1 MPRTTGKR
9 PAAPEH
15 PKRKEAAGAPS
26 KLAAELR
33 LKLYKL
39 MLEARMNDEAEQAL
53 KRRGQG
59 HFQMSSMGHEALA
72 GVALA
77 MAEGDWLHPHY
88 RDRAIVMGRGYSH
101 EQFFLDFYAKRDS
114 ATGGRQMP
122 VHFNSRAHR
131 IVSLSSPVATNM
143 LQAVGMAMSLKER
156 SVPEVVVASSGDAA
170 TREGEV
176 LEAIQQAAIESL
188 PVLFLI
194 EDNRW
199 GISTPTVGKTFWT
212 QPNSLSHNGD
222 GCTYFMGC
230 RVVDVDGLDPE
241 AVYAA
246 SQEALE
252 RARGGKGPTCLITRL
267 ERMGSHSSSDDQRI
281 YRDEKELEAVVLKDP
296 LKRYEAR
303 LIAEKVLTQADAD
316 KLHAAVQ
323 AELDAAMA
331 KAKSA
336 ADPDPAG
343 VLHSAFAPLPED
355 LPKEERGLPPL
366 LAKRT
371 GGLTM
376 AQCIDLVL
384 EQEMRRNPRIFVFGE
399 DIEDPKGDVFST
411 TRGLS
416 SKFPGRVRNS
426 PLAEGTIIGSAVG
439 RAILGDVPV
448 PCIQFVDFMGPGLN
462 QLFNEVTT
470 FYWRSRGQWN
480 CPMVILSPYG
490 AYLPG
495 LGPWHSQTN
504 EAIYAHMPGLHVVIP
519 SAPGDAA
526 GLLRY
531 SFRCN
536 RPVLFLYPKALL
548 HGAEET
554 VKEPG
559 SECIV
564 PFGRSRVVRPG
575 RDVTIVTWGNC
586 VAVTRQAAQRAAQ
599 EGIEAEIIDL
609 RTIVP
614 WDVQGVLDSVAR
626 TGRLLVV
633 HEDAKTCGLGGDV
646 IAEVVASAYEHLLAA
661 PVRYTKSDD
670 HNPYQFALE
679 LSLLPSVDGVL
690 SALRSLHVQRHRAGG
705 AVASRGEQVAPV
717 SGFAPIPALRPAGP
731 SLYEAPRDYAA
742 QTGVAAKASG
752 PGRVA
757 VEVPKQSP
765 TDEDATVI
773 RILVK
778 PGETVAV
785 GSKLAEM
792 EANKGSFE
800 VESTHAGKVL
810 EVHAREGERVRVN
823 TPLIVLEVA
832 EGTGGEA
839 PAKHMAGEPAGGP
852 AMKAVRLTPAQI
864 QVGALAFKSQR
875 EIPTVSVET
884 EADITP
890 LAEQR
895 HALQQEIETRLK
907 VHVTF
912 THLILWAMIDAMKSE
927 RHEGFRGRLDPTGEV
942 LLVAP
947 HVNVGFA
954 AMGPHDDLYSP
965 AIKEAN
971 RLSFVEL
978 VRRAQELTES
988 VRTGSINASNLQ
1000 GATVT
1005 LTNIGAFEA
1014 TGGTPF
1020 VIPGQVA
1027 MVCAGSILDRPRYA
1041 GGNGK
1046 GAELKQRKTLPLKL
1060 VFDHRPFNGS
1070 HAAGFLR
1077 TIKHNLETMDLKK
1090 LIG

>member
-15 PKRKEAAGAPS
+15 PEQKAGAKKAGVLP
-26 KLAAELR
+26 ADLR
-33 LKLYKL
+33 MKLYKL
-39 MLEARMNDEAEQAL
+39 MLSARLNDDAEQAL

-59 HFQMSSMGHEALA
+59 HFQMSSGGHEGLA

-77 MAEGDWLHPHY
+77 MGEGDWLHPHY
-88 RDRAIVMGRGYSH
+88 RDRAIVLGRGYSH

-114 ATGGRQMP
+114 CTSGRQMP
-122 VHFNSRAHR
+122 VHFNSRRHR

-143 LQAVGMAMSLKER
+143 LQSVGMAMSLKER
-156 SVPEVVVASSGDAA
+156 NVPEVVVSSIGDAA

-176 LEAIQQAAIESL
+176 LEAIQQAAVEML
-188 PVLFLI
+188 PVLFLV

-212 QPNSLSHNGD
+212 QPNSLVTAAD
-222 GCTYFMGC
+222 GTTWFMGC

-241 AVYAA
+241 AVYATA
-246 SQEALE
+246 HEALE
-252 RARGGKGPTCLITRL
+252 RARQGKGPTCLIARL

-281 YRDEKELEAVVLKDP
+281 YRDEKELEAVFSRDP
-296 LKRYEAR
+296 VKRYEAR
-303 LIAEKVLTQADAD
+303 LLAEKFLTQADAD
-316 KLHAAVQ
+316 KIRAEIQ
-323 AELDAAMA
+323 AEIDAASA
-331 KAKSA
+331 KAKA
-336 ADPDPAG
+336 APDPDPAS
-343 VLHSAFAPLPED
+343 VLNSAFAPLPED
-355 LPKEERGLPPL
+355 LPKEELGLPPL
-366 LAKRT
+366 LSKRT
-371 GGLTM
+371 GGQTM
-376 AQCIDLVL
+376 AQCIDQVL

-416 SKFPGRVRNS
+416 SKFPQRVRNS
-426 PLAEGTIIGSAVG
+426 PLAEGTIIGTAVG
-439 RAILGDVPV
+439 RAILGDLPV

-470 FYWRSRGQWN
+470 FYWRSGGQWN
-480 CPMVILSPYG
+480 SPMVILSPYG

-504 EAIYAHMPGLHVVIP
+504 ESIYAHIPGLHVVVP
-519 SAPGDAA
+519 STPGDAA

-559 SECIV
+559 PECIV
-564 PFGRSRVVRPG
+564 PFGKARIVRPG

-586 VAVTRQAAQRAAQ
+586 VAVSRQAAQRAAQ
-599 EGIEAEIIDL
+599 EGIEAEILDL
-609 RTIVP
+609 RTIAP
-614 WDVQGVLDSVAR
+614 WDVQSVLDSVAR

-646 IAEVVASAYEHLLAA
+646 VAEVVASAYEHLLAA

-690 SALRSLHVQRHRAGG
+690 SALRSLNVQRHRAG
-705 AVASRGEQVAPV
+705 ASSAGRSEQVAPIA
-717 SGFAPIPALRPAGP
+717 GFAPIPALRAAASPAAGFAR
-731 SLYEAPRDYAA
+731 EAPAA
-742 QTGVAAKASG
+742 AAKASG
-752 PGRVA
+752 PARVA

-765 TDEDATVI
+765 TDEDATVV

-778 PGETVAV
+778 QGDEVQV

-800 VESTHAGKVL
+800 VESTHAGKVV
-810 EVHAREGERVRVN
+810 EIHARDGEHVRVN
-823 TPLIVLEVA
+823 TPLIVLEVP
-832 EGTGGEA
+832 EGSAIEA
-839 PAKHMAGEPAGGP
+839 PSRHMAGEPAGGP
-852 AMKAVRLTPAQI
+852 TLRSVRLTPAQI

-890 LAEQR
+890 LSEQR
-895 HALQQEIETRLK
+895 KALQASLNLR
-907 VHVTF
+907 VTF
-912 THLILWAMIDAMKSE
+912 THLILWAMIDAMKQE
-927 RHEGFRGRLDPTGEV
+927 KHEGFRGRLDSSAEV

-954 AMGPHDDLYSP
+954 AVGPGEDLYSP
-965 AIKEAN
+965 VIKEAN

-978 VRRAQELTES
+978 ARRAQELTES
-988 VRTGSINASNLQ
+988 VRTGSINAADLQ

-1027 MVCAGSILDRPRYA
+1027 MVCAGSILDRPRFVA
-1041 GGNGK
+1041 GQSDAK
-1046 GAELKQRKTLPLKL
+1046 SRKVLPLKL

-1090 LIG
+1090 LLG